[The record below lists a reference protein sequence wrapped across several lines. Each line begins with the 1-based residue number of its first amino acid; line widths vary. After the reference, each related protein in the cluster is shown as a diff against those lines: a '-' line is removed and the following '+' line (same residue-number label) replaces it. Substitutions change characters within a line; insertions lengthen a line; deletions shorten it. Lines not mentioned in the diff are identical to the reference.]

1 MRRSVLLGMRPG
13 VVHGFS
19 TVADTG
25 ASLRPPVPDGAWRGL
40 AAAAGGPGMPVAWMS
55 QVHGATVLEAQGPGP
70 VGEADALLTR
80 QPGLLLAVRTA
91 DCVPV
96 LVASPQGVAAIHA
109 GWRGVAA
116 RVVPAAVAA
125 LGGASAAVAAVG
137 PAIGGAVYEV
147 GPEVVD
153 GLRAAGIPLA
163 VFLRPRPGRRPT
175 VDLAAAVAHQLRAA
189 GVGAVE
195 VLPDCT
201 FQDRG
206 LHSHRRDGDAA
217 GRNAGLI
224 GWR

>member
-1 MRRSVLLGMRPG
+1 MRPG

-19 TVADTG
+19 TVDDCA
-25 ASLRPPVPDGAWRGL
+25 ASLRPPVPPGAWRGL
-40 AAAAGGPGMPVAWMS
+40 ALAVGAPELPVAWMS
-55 QVHGATVLEAQGPGP
+55 QVHGAAVLEADAPGP
-70 VGEADALLTR
+70 VGEADALITR
-80 QPGLLLAVRTA
+80 RRGLLLAVRTA

-96 LVASPQGVAAIHA
+96 LVAGPAGVAAIHA

-116 RVVPAAVAA
+116 RVVAAAVSA

-153 GLRAAGIPLA
+153 GLRAAGLPEA
-163 VFLRPRPGRRPT
+163 VFLRPRPGQRPT

-201 FQDRG
+201 LRDIR

-217 GRNAGLI
+217 GRNAGLV
-224 GWR
+224 GLR